1 MNRSGLPDTSAAIRQ
16 QQWSRI
22 GALSPAERLC
32 RALALSELARDFAWA
47 GAQRTVGSRG
57 PDAVRQRF
65 LEQLFGEDTANWVAR
80 RIAARPNR

>member
-1 MNRSGLPDTSAAIRQ
+1 MSASSFGDTSMAVRQ
-16 QQWSRI
+16 GQLSRI
-22 GALSPAERLC
+22 TALTSAERLG